1 MTAETAE
8 GSADRTAAY
17 QDAAL
22 EIGKGIALGA
32 VPFLG
37 QAIDAYDTI
46 ESCIT
51 LYNAETP
58 GAKEE
63 AQFDLVMALVGW
75 IPGPGD
81 GVKKSLRLINKDPE
95 RFAPVLF
102 DVLRFVLSEC
112 GIKTSPEALLA
123 EVFDSSALAAE
134 IDEVIAGVK
143 DSSAYDALPRWMQS
157 TITTVLAEARDS
169 MPSLVGIVERRVMKW
184 TKMQRNSSAMASGTS
199 RKAST
204 AKPGDQKGDS
214 AHGTNDGDATKQNS
228 STKQALGD
236 RAYVALTNEMLG
248 VSGEHIAD
256 YICAYKFGWGMD
268 WDGHDKGVDGTWLEG
283 TPSAA
288 KAGKLSHGGNPKKQ
302 NVLYKLTD
310 GANGTGID
318 SIWCTTGQ
326 FNEGERFAI
335 VEAKA
340 SRDEDAPKFHR
351 VLGSNKKPSI
361 NSKLG
366 TAGAIDLIEPLPEES
381 NNSSSGKKAA
391 GPRDAHAKSPPVEK
405 PKKEEK
411 TQEKGRGILVQMSKE
426 WIDSN
431 VRQALGTGLGSKIL
445 ASYSRHLFFSPVYH
459 NSGSPKEH
467 ALAALEAKGV
477 KIQSEDSENAGEV
490 RLHEKHD
497 AFHYGEAEVRAA
509 VNKRKALLVKK
520 YGKMDTL
527 KTEGVE

>member
-1 MTAETAE
+1 MTAATAK

-214 AHGTNDGDATKQNS
+214 AHGTNDGDVTKQNS
-228 STKQALGD
+228 SNKQALGE
-236 RAYVALTNEMLG
+236 RAPAKITNEMLG

-256 YICAYKFGWGMD
+256 YICAYKFGWGAD
-268 WDGHDKGVDGTWLEG
+268 WDGHDQGADGKWLEG
-283 TPSAA
+283 TPSAT
-288 KAGKLSHGGNPKKQ
+288 KYGKLSDGGNPKKKHA
-302 NVLYKLTD
+302 LYRLHD

-318 SIWCTTGQ
+318 AVWRAGPLH
-326 FNEGERFAI
+326 NGGEKFAI

-340 SRDEDAPKFHR
+340 SRREDAPKFVQDIGQDR
-351 VLGSNKKPSI
+351 QPSI
-361 NSKLG
+361 ASKLG
-366 TAGAIDLIEPLPEES
+366 VAGGASARAEQLLEPLGKEQTAGPGS
-381 NNSSSGKKAA
+381 RS
-391 GPRDAHAKSPPVEK
+391 
-405 PKKEEK
+405 
-411 TQEKGRGILVQMSKE
+411 EKGKVRRKARGGEGARKTEVKKKKKKSAVLVQMSRE
-426 WIDSN
+426 WISAN
-431 VRQALGTGLGSKIL
+431 LIKAVGNSLARKIRH
-445 ASYSRHLFFSPVYH
+445 SYSRHLFFAPKYH
-459 NSGSPKEH
+459 ESGSPNAHLQARLKELDESAH
-467 ALAALEAKGV
+467 RE
-477 KIQSEDSENAGEV
+477 
-490 RLHEKHD
+490 HE
-497 AFHYGEAEVRAA
+497 AFHYGEQMVKDA
-509 VNKRKALLVKK
+509 VNHKKRLLVTRL
-520 YGKMDTL
+520 GTMPSL
-527 KTEGVE
+527 AEEN